1 MGNGRRDKLDGDEG
15 RLEKRWK
22 KTEGRKRVKGRVE
35 IEERKTADLEG
46 KKDRVGKEEKG
57 KVGNGKWGESGT
69 GGKMSGELE
78 GRRKKSVGRS
88 MRRVKIT
95 IGRKM

>member
-1 MGNGRRDKLDGDEG
+1 MGNGRKDKLEGDEG
-15 RLEKRWK
+15 RLERRRT
-22 KTEGRKRVKGRVE
+22 KTEGRKRIQGRVE
-35 IEERKTADLEG
+35 IEERKKADLEG
-46 KKDRVGKEEKG
+46 EKDRVGKEEKG

-78 GRRKKSVGRS
+78 GRRKRSVGRS
-88 MRRVKIT
+88 RRRVKST